1 MNIIGLNYNLERTGA
16 LTGKF
21 PSFMKVV
28 PSSSRFSGAILGS
41 DTTPIPVLHSE
52 KIDEEKKNIRKIWL
66 LELNGR
72 KIAWS

>member
-1 MNIIGLNYNLERTGA
+1 MNIIGLNYNLEKTGA

-41 DTTPIPVLHSE
+41 DTNPIPVLHSE
-52 KIDEEKKNIRKIWL
+52 KLMRKRRTFAKFDY
-66 LELNGR
+66 LN
-72 KIAWS
+72 